1 MNGMEKAYSSEVW
14 SRRDERQGLES
25 SARPASSALAADARW
40 IDPNDKTQKQCLPWI
55 GEPCLFAHGGQT
67 YYGRHT
73 GGSFQT
79 GQGVTAR
86 NFPTWDCVWMPLPKA
101 PNSDSGCDSGS
112 CGGGD

>member
-1 MNGMEKAYSSEVW
+1 MISDHDRDMEMIGRPLTMYGS
-14 SRRDERQGLES
+14 DESS
-25 SARPASSALAADARW
+25 SARPASSVQVIEAQW
-40 IDPNDKTQKQCLPWI
+40 IDPNDKTQKQYLPWI
-55 GEPCLFAHGGQT
+55 GEACLFAHAGIT

-101 PNSDSGCDSGS
+101 PNS
-112 CGGGD
+112 